1 MKKESILY
9 GIIGL
14 LAGVLITGF
23 FASYAVNNNYSGI
36 MGMMGMNDNRVMG
49 GNIDKRFIEE
59 MIPHHESAIV
69 MAKLAQKKA
78 TQPEVKTLASNI
90 MSSQS
95 EEITTMKQWYKDWYG
110 TEVPEQSGVTMM
122 GGSMM
127 SSQAG
132 VDSLNAATD
141 FDKAFLEEMIP
152 HHQMAVMMA
161 NMLDQGTNRPEMEKL
176 AGDIID
182 AQTKEINDM
191 KSWQTKWG
199 YEDSSSQSD
208 DMMNMMGH

>member
-23 FASYAVNNNYSGI
+23 FASYAVNNNYSGM
-36 MGMMGMNDNRVMG
+36 MGMMGMNSNRMMG

-78 TQPEVKTLASNI
+78 TQPEVKTLANNI
-90 MSSQS
+90 ISSQS
-95 EEITTMKQWYKDWYG
+95 EEITTMQQWYKDWYG
-110 TEVPEQSGVTMM
+110 TEVPKQSGVTMM

-199 YEDSSSQSD
+199 YGDSSSQSD